1 MKHDLVIRAG
11 KVVDGTGAPARQA
24 DIAIDNGV
32 ITEVGDV
39 LESGRNEIDAAGA
52 LVTPGF
58 VDIHTHYDGQV
69 MWDPD
74 LSPSSWHGVTT
85 IVMGNCGVGFAPV
98 RQDRH
103 DFLISVMEGVE
114 DIPGAA
120 LAEGV
125 TFDWE
130 TFPEYLDAVEAIPH
144 SIDIGAQMPHSALR
158 VYVMG
163 DRGRD
168 HDEIA
173 TDDEIAEM
181 RRLTLEALDAGAL
194 GFTTSRT
201 INHRDRDGNQIPTLT
216 SAPTELWGIS
226 QALAGHEAGHMEIVS
241 DFRDLDVEFEIFEG
255 MAEAAG
261 SRLSVLLTQ
270 DDRAPDKWR
279 EVLDRINQA
288 RANGRDI
295 TAQIAARPV
304 TLLLGLQSSMHP
316 FITCPTYRQELAN
329 LDLDERVERMRDP
342 KMRAVLVNEH
352 ADRTRGMSGMIA
364 QSFHKMFP
372 LGDPPDYEPK
382 PEASILAR
390 AQAAGIEPVEL
401 AYDMLLSRN
410 GRELMLFPLAN
421 FAEGNHDALRE
432 MNLSTATLPGLSDGG
447 AHCGVICDASFPT
460 YMLTHWARDRDRGEQ
475 LPLEYLV
482 QRQCRDTARQVGLED
497 RGTLEQGMIADVNII
512 DFDELKLHPPEM
524 VHDLP
529 AGGRRLVQRADGYIA
544 TIKSGE
550 VIFREG
556 VPTGLH
562 PGQLLRGPR
571 AAAN

>member
-1 MKHDLVIRAG
+1 MHDLVIRG
-11 KVVDGTGAPARQA
+11 GQVIDGTGTPARRA
-24 DIAIDNGV
+24 DIAIDNGI

-39 LESGRNEIDAAGA
+39 SASGREEIDAAGA
-52 LVTPGF
+52 LVAPGF

-69 MWDPD
+69 IWDPD
-74 LSPSSWHGVTT
+74 ISPSSWHGVTT

-98 RQDRH
+98 RPDRH

-120 LAEGV
+120 LSEGV

-130 TFPEYLDAVEAIPH
+130 TFPEYLDAVEALPH

-168 HDEIA
+168 HDEVA
-173 TDDEIAEM
+173 TDEEIAEM
-181 RRLTLEALDAGAL
+181 RRLTREALDAGAL

-216 SAPTELWGIS
+216 SAPAELWGIS
-226 QALAGHEAGHMEIVS
+226 QALTDHAAGHMEIVS

-255 MAEAAG
+255 MTEAAG
-261 SRLSVLLTQ
+261 SRLSVLLSQ
-270 DDRAPDKWR
+270 DDRAPEKWR
-279 EVLDRINQA
+279 EVLDRINNA
-288 RANGRDI
+288 RADGQDI
-295 TAQIAARPV
+295 TAQIAARPI

-316 FITCPTYRQELAN
+316 FITCPTYRRELAD

-342 KMRAVLVNEH
+342 EMRATLIAEH

-372 LGDPPDYEPK
+372 LGDPPDYEPQ
-382 PEASILAR
+382 PETSVLGR
-390 AQAAGIEPVEL
+390 SLEAGVEAVEL
-401 AYDMLLSRN
+401 AYDTLLSRD
-410 GRELMLFPLAN
+410 GKELMLFPLAN
-421 FAEGNHDALRE
+421 FADGNHDALRE
-432 MNLSTATLPGLSDGG
+432 MNLAEGTLPGLSDGG

-460 YMLTHWARDRDRGEQ
+460 YMLTHWARDRDRGER

-497 RGTLEQGMIADVNII
+497 RGTLERGMIADVNVI
-512 DFDELKLHPPEM
+512 DFDRLKLRPPEM

-556 VPTGLH
+556 EATGLH

-571 AAAN
+571 SAAH

>member
-1 MKHDLVIRAG
+1 MHDLVIRG
-11 KVVDGTGAPARQA
+11 GQVIDGTGTPARRA
-24 DIAIDNGV
+24 DIAIDNGI

-39 LESGRNEIDAAGA
+39 KASGREEIDAAGA
-52 LVTPGF
+52 LVAPGF

-69 MWDPD
+69 IWDPD
-74 LSPSSWHGVTT
+74 ISPSSWHGVTT

-98 RQDRH
+98 RPDRH

-120 LAEGV
+120 LSEGV

-130 TFPEYLDAVEAIPH
+130 TFPEYLDAVEALPH

-168 HDEIA
+168 HDEVA
-173 TDDEIAEM
+173 TDEEIAEM
-181 RRLTLEALDAGAL
+181 RRLTREALDAGAL

-216 SAPTELWGIS
+216 SAPAELWGIS
-226 QALAGHEAGHMEIVS
+226 QALTGHAAGHMEIVS

-255 MAEAAG
+255 MTEAAG
-261 SRLSVLLTQ
+261 SRLSVLLSQ
-270 DDRAPDKWR
+270 DDRAPEKWR
-279 EVLDRINQA
+279 EVLDRINNA
-288 RANGRDI
+288 RADGQDI
-295 TAQIAARPV
+295 TAQIAARPI

-316 FITCPTYRQELAN
+316 FITCPTYRRELAD

-342 KMRAVLVNEH
+342 EMRATLIAEH

-372 LGDPPDYEPK
+372 LGDPPDYEPQ
-382 PEASILAR
+382 PETSVLGR
-390 AQAAGIEPVEL
+390 SLEAGVEAVEL
-401 AYDMLLSRN
+401 AYDTLLSRD
-410 GRELMLFPLAN
+410 GKELMLFPLAN
-421 FAEGNHDALRE
+421 FADGNHDALRE
-432 MNLSTATLPGLSDGG
+432 MNLAEGTLPGLSDGG

-460 YMLTHWARDRDRGEQ
+460 YMLTHWARDRDRGER

-497 RGTLEQGMIADVNII
+497 RGTLERGMIADVNVI
-512 DFDELKLHPPEM
+512 DFDRLKLRPPEM

-556 VPTGLH
+556 EATGLH

-571 AAAN
+571 SAAH